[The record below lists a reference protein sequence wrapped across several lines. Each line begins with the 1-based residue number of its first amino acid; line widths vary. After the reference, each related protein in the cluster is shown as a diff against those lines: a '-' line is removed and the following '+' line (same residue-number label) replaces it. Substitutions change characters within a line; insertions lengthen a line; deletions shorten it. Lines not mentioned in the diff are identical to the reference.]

1 MGAVFEFASGGIS
14 VMPDPGD
21 NPGGHGVPHTDSGVL
36 ISFKVRNIG
45 DESRPVRVQVTID
58 DQFFD
63 EWQSDE
69 IVPGGAAVARISIG
83 RFEAGT
89 HWIHACVIS
98 ETGESRRPV
107 RDSGPSLPD
116 SLAEEPLTPE
126 LIQAAVEAFEK
137 AVRAHVPYAGL
148 ADAVRNTAPGAYKS
162 VNRLGWDTGRH
173 LDVIRR
179 ELTVCRVIDDSA
191 LREEVWSLQRRLGA
205 LGNRPPDHV
214 VLSQDSTTG
223 RWWTVWEPPDARAS
237 DVGSPEQVQ
246 ETGRIVAIQVDGS
259 SVGHGRAAGEQR
271 NVFVH
276 TVESPGIDFGRVL
289 GDSAVAAALA
299 ALARDPANT
308 DLREAAADAVAG
320 LRPQSRRDWNA
331 AYSATG
337 AVARTPTADALNGTV
352 AVIRSR
358 AVEIGDHSYQENTIV
373 CALSPT
379 IDAAAV
385 LIDNRDLVNGLI
397 DIVCSGAGAREVS
410 AFEDALGTDLT
421 ANMDRSPA
429 LRDKRGVVE
438 RPAAAG
444 QTLRVR
450 RLRKLAPTR

>member
-21 NPGGHGVPHTDSGVL
+21 NPGGHAVPHTDSGVL

-45 DESRPVRVQVTID
+45 DESRAVRVQVTVD
-58 DQFFD
+58 DEFLD
-63 EWQSDE
+63 LWQSDE
-69 IVPGGAAVARISIG
+69 IAPGGASVARISIG

-98 ETGESRRPV
+98 ESGESPRPV
-107 RDSGPSLPD
+107 RDSEPPHPVSFI
-116 SLAEEPLTPE
+116 EEPLTEE
-126 LIQAAVEAFEK
+126 LIQAAVETFEQ

-148 ADAVRNTAPGAYKS
+148 AEVVRSTAPGAYRS
-162 VNRLGWDTGRH
+162 VNRLGWDPGRH
-173 LDVIRR
+173 LDAIRR
-179 ELTVCRVIDDSA
+179 ELSVCRVVDDSE
-191 LREEVWSLQRRLGA
+191 LREEVWALQRRLGA
-205 LGNRPPDHV
+205 LGRRPPDHV

-223 RWWTVWEPPDARAS
+223 RWWTVWEPPDARAAEA
-237 DVGSPEQVQ
+237 GTAEQVH
-246 ETGRIVAIQVDGS
+246 ETGRIVAIQVDGPS
-259 SVGHGRAAGEQR
+259 AGDVDQQR

-276 TVESPGIDFGRVL
+276 TVENPGIDFGRVL
-289 GDSAVAAALA
+289 GDSAVAGALA
-299 ALARDPANT
+299 ALAGDPANA

-320 LRPQSRRDWNA
+320 LRPRSARDWNA
-331 AYSATG
+331 GYSATG
-337 AVARTPTADALNGTV
+337 AVARTPSADALNGTV

-373 CALSPT
+373 CALSPN

-397 DIVCSGAGAREVS
+397 DIVCSGAGPREVA
-410 AFEDALGTDLT
+410 AFEEALDRDLT
-421 ANMDRSPA
+421 ANMERSPA
-429 LRDKRGVVE
+429 LREKRGVVE
-438 RPAAAG
+438 RPPAAG

-450 RLRKLAPTR
+450 RLRKLAGTR